1 MLKNKL
7 KINLFGEAWTLKR
20 ISISNEQKNDWEKI
34 ALKMNQ
40 SLCQA
45 IIDPYFYYLLNED
58 TIQSMNDLGLIKI
71 GGLINNQKNQIE
83 IWYKNRKVQKLKI
96 NDLQEDLLLFPLY
109 NTSVSRINPDY
120 ETGIYIEQKEIG
132 LIGSYEIRMNN
143 FNINNLEFH
152 LLEVDG
158 MIILKNLKYQNQNL
172 KSVKSDALI
181 TFQNGFEIRDSIQ
194 D

>member
-7 KINLFGEAWTLKR
+7 KINLFGEAWILKR
-20 ISISNEQKNDWEKI
+20 ISISNEQKIQWDKI

-40 SLCQA
+40 SLCKA
-45 IIDPYFYYLLNED
+45 IVDPYFYYLLNEGA
-58 TIQSMNDLGLIKI
+58 IESMNDLVSIEI

-96 NDLQEDLLLFPLY
+96 NDLLEELLLFPLY
-109 NTSVSRINPDY
+109 NTSVSSKNLSY

-132 LIGSYEIRMNN
+132 LIGSYEIRMND
-143 FNINNLEFH
+143 FNINNLEFQ

-158 MIILKNLKYQNQNL
+158 MIILKNLKYQNKKL
-172 KSVKSDALI
+172 KSIKNDSLI
-181 TFQNGFEIRDSIQ
+181 TFQNGFEVRDSNQ

>member
-45 IIDPYFYYLLNED
+45 IIDRYFYYILNED
-58 TIQSMNDLGLIKI
+58 TIQSMNDLMLIKI

-96 NDLQEDLLLFPLY
+96 NDLLEELLLFPLY

-132 LIGSYEIRMNN
+132 LIGSYEIRMND

-181 TFQNGFEIRDSIQ
+181 TFQNGFEVRDSIQ

>member
-58 TIQSMNDLGLIKI
+58 TIQSMNDLVLIKI

-96 NDLQEDLLLFPLY
+96 NDLLEELLLFPLY

-132 LIGSYEIRMNN
+132 LIGSYEIRMND

-181 TFQNGFEIRDSIQ
+181 TFQNGFEVRDSIQ

>member
-58 TIQSMNDLGLIKI
+58 TIQSMNDLVLIKI

-96 NDLQEDLLLFPLY
+96 NDLQEELLLFPLY

-132 LIGSYEIRMNN
+132 LIGSYEIHMND

-181 TFQNGFEIRDSIQ
+181 TFQNGFEVRDSIQ

>member
-20 ISISNEQKNDWEKI
+20 ISISIEQKNDWEKI

-58 TIQSMNDLGLIKI
+58 TIQSMNDLVLIKI

-96 NDLQEDLLLFPLY
+96 NDLLEELLLFPLY

-132 LIGSYEIRMNN
+132 LIGSYEIRINDL
-143 FNINNLEFH
+143 NINNLEFH

-172 KSVKSDALI
+172 KSVKSDALL
-181 TFQNGFEIRDSIQ
+181 TFQNGYEVTNSIQ

>member
-20 ISISNEQKNDWEKI
+20 ITISNEQKNDWEKI

-45 IIDPYFYYLLNED
+45 IIDPYFYYILNED
-58 TIQSMNDLGLIKI
+58 TIQSMNDLVLIKI

-96 NDLQEDLLLFPLY
+96 NDLQEELLLFPLY

-132 LIGSYEIRMNN
+132 LIGSYEIRMND

-181 TFQNGFEIRDSIQ
+181 TFQNGFEVRDSIQ

>member
-7 KINLFGEAWTLKR
+7 KINLFGEAWTRKR
-20 ISISNEQKNDWEKI
+20 ISISNEQKNHWEII

-40 SLCQA
+40 SLCKA
-45 IIDPYFYYLLNED
+45 IIDPYFYYLLNDDVIE
-58 TIQSMNDLGLIKI
+58 SMNDLVSIKI

-96 NDLQEDLLLFPLY
+96 NDLLEELLLFPLY
-109 NTSVSRINPDY
+109 NTTVSRINSDN

-132 LIGSYEIRMNN
+132 LIGSYEIHINN
-143 FNINNLEFH
+143 FNINNLEFQ
-152 LLEVDG
+152 LLRVDG
-158 MIILKNLKYQNQNL
+158 MIILKKLKYQNQNL
-172 KSVKSDALI
+172 KSIKNDTLI
-181 TFQNGFEIRDSIQ
+181 TFQNGFEVSNSIQ

>member
-20 ISISNEQKNDWEKI
+20 ISISIEQKNDWEKI

-58 TIQSMNDLGLIKI
+58 TIQSINDLVLIKI

-96 NDLQEDLLLFPLY
+96 NDLLEELLLFPLY

-132 LIGSYEIRMNN
+132 LIGSYEIRINDL
-143 FNINNLEFH
+143 NINNLEFH

-172 KSVKSDALI
+172 KSIKSDALI
-181 TFQNGFEIRDSIQ
+181 TFQNGYEVSNSIQ

>member
-58 TIQSMNDLGLIKI
+58 TIQSMNDLVSIEI

-96 NDLQEDLLLFPLY
+96 NDLQEELLLFPLY

-132 LIGSYEIRMNN
+132 LIGSYEIRMND

-181 TFQNGFEIRDSIQ
+181 TFQNGFEVRDSIQ

>member
-45 IIDPYFYYLLNED
+45 IIDPYFYYILNED
-58 TIQSMNDLGLIKI
+58 TIQSMNDLVLIKI

-96 NDLQEDLLLFPLY
+96 NDLLEELLLFPLY

-132 LIGSYEIRMNN
+132 LIGSYEIRMND

-181 TFQNGFEIRDSIQ
+181 TF
-194 D
+194 

>member
-7 KINLFGEAWTLKR
+7 KINLFGEAWILKR
-20 ISISNEQKNDWEKI
+20 ISISNEQKNHWEKI

-40 SLCQA
+40 SLCKA
-45 IIDPYFYYLLNED
+45 IIDPYFYYLLNEGA
-58 TIQSMNDLGLIKI
+58 IESMNDLVSIKI

-96 NDLQEDLLLFPLY
+96 NDLLEELLLFPLY
-109 NTSVSRINPDY
+109 NTSVSRTNPDY

-132 LIGSYEIRMNN
+132 LIGSYEIRTNN
-143 FNINNLEFH
+143 FNINNLEFQ
-152 LLEVDG
+152 LLKVDG

-172 KSVKSDALI
+172 KRIKNDTLI
-181 TFQNGFEIRDSIQ
+181 TFQNGFEVSNSIQ

>member
-7 KINLFGEAWTLKR
+7 KINLFGEAWILKR
-20 ISISNEQKNDWEKI
+20 ISISNEQKIQWEKI

-40 SLCQA
+40 SLCKA

-58 TIQSMNDLGLIKI
+58 TIQSMNDLVLIKI

-83 IWYKNRKVQKLKI
+83 IWYKKRKVQKLKI
-96 NDLQEDLLLFPLY
+96 NDLLEELLLFPLY

-132 LIGSYEIRMNN
+132 LIGSYEIRIND

-181 TFQNGFEIRDSIQ
+181 TFQN
-194 D
+194 

>member
-58 TIQSMNDLGLIKI
+58 TIQSMNDLVLIKI

-83 IWYKNRKVQKLKI
+83 IWYKNRKVHKLKI
-96 NDLQEDLLLFPLY
+96 NDLQEELLLFPLY

-132 LIGSYEIRMNN
+132 LIGSYEIRMND

-172 KSVKSDALI
+172 KSVKSDALL
-181 TFQNGFEIRDSIQ
+181 TFQNGYEVTNSIQ

>member
-45 IIDPYFYYLLNED
+45 IIDPYFYYILNED
-58 TIQSMNDLGLIKI
+58 TIQSMNDLVLIKI

-132 LIGSYEIRMNN
+132 LIGSYEIRMND

-181 TFQNGFEIRDSIQ
+181 TFQNGFEVRDSIQ

>member
-58 TIQSMNDLGLIKI
+58 TIQSMNDLVLIKI

-96 NDLQEDLLLFPLY
+96 NDLLEELLLFPLY
-109 NTSVSRINPDY
+109 NISVSRINSDY

-132 LIGSYEIRMNN
+132 LIGSYEIRMND

-172 KSVKSDALI
+172 KSVKSDALL
-181 TFQNGFEIRDSIQ
+181 TFQNGYEVTNSIQ
-194 D
+194 Y

>member
-20 ISISNEQKNDWEKI
+20 ISISNEQKKDWEKI

-40 SLCQA
+40 SLCHA

-58 TIQSMNDLGLIKI
+58 TIQSMNDLVLIKI

-96 NDLQEDLLLFPLY
+96 NDLLEELLLFPLY

-132 LIGSYEIRMNN
+132 LIGSYEIRMND

-181 TFQNGFEIRDSIQ
+181 TFQNGFEVKDSIQ

>member
-34 ALKMNQ
+34 ALKRNQ

-58 TIQSMNDLGLIKI
+58 TIQSMNDLVLIKI

-96 NDLQEDLLLFPLY
+96 NDLQEELLLFPLY

-132 LIGSYEIRMNN
+132 LIGSYEIRMND

-172 KSVKSDALI
+172 KSVKSDTLI
-181 TFQNGFEIRDSIQ
+181 TFQNGFEVRDYIQ